1 MRGRVRMVCGILFRL
16 SSYYY
21 VQFSNGKACTFIVKR
36 GRDWLDDD
44 THISSSALFGFRDVC
59 SYTLCK
65 LNLCSS
71 KGTVK

>member
-44 THISSSALFGFRDVC
+44 THYPRVHFLVSEMYVVTRYAS
-59 SYTLCK
+59 
-65 LNLCSS
+65 
-71 KGTVK
+71 